1 MKSVASIPSYSFDSN
16 SYLSNEQN
24 PICLGF
30 FFGLYYTAIWGLQ
43 HTIIKIIIKQLIWKV
58 SSFFLVAHLY
68 TPNRQP
74 FHLCLCFLVT
84 FSQGQLLS

>member
-30 FFGLYYTAIWGLQ
+30 FFWIILHSYMGTTTHHYKDHHKTTNMESKQFFFGGSFVHPKPAAISPLP
-43 HTIIKIIIKQLIWKV
+43 L
-58 SSFFLVAHLY
+58 FLGYV
-68 TPNRQP
+68 
-74 FHLCLCFLVT
+74 
-84 FSQGQLLS
+84 